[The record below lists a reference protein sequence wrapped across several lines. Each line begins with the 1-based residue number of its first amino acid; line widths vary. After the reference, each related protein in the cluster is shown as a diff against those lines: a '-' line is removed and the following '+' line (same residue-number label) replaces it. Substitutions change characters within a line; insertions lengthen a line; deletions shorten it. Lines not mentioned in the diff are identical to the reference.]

1 MQDVTR
7 DSFLGGRLVLAQP
20 RKGYR
25 AGVDPVILAASVP
38 AKAGQTVLDLG
49 CGVGAAG
56 LCLAVRVPGVQV
68 WGLEV
73 QPEYAALAREN
84 AAATGGA
91 MQVVQGDLVQMPAV
105 LREMQFDHVIANPP
119 YFLRGASSAAPDAG
133 RERAMGEATPLEE
146 WVKAAARRVAPG
158 GYVTFIQRAERL
170 PELMALMQARL
181 GSLQL
186 LPLIPRTGREAQL
199 VLLRGRKNGR
209 ADFRLMA
216 GIEMH
221 QGARHEGDC
230 EDYSPLLGA
239 VLRQGAALPFSA

>member
-7 DSFLGGRLVLAQP
+7 DKFLGGRLVLAQP

-38 AKAGQTVLDLG
+38 AKDGQRVLDLG

-56 LCLAVRVPGVQV
+56 LCLAARVPGVQL

-84 AAATGGA
+84 AAALGGV
-91 MQVVQGDLVQMPAV
+91 MQVVVGDLAQMPAA
-105 LREMQFDHVIANPP
+105 LREVQFDHVIANPP
-119 YFLRGASSAAPDAG
+119 YFRRDASSTAPDAG
-133 RERAMGEATPLEE
+133 RERAMGEATPLED

-186 LPLIPRTGREAQL
+186 LPLFPRTGREAQL

-216 GIEMH
+216 GVAMH
-221 QGARHEGDC
+221 RGVRHVSDC
-230 EDYSPLLGA
+230 EDYSPLMSD
-239 VLRQGAALPFSA
+239 VLRAGAALPFPT

>member
-1 MQDVTR
+1 MDITR
-7 DSFLGGRLVLAQP
+7 DKFLGGRLELRQP
-20 RKGYR
+20 AKGYR

-38 AKAGQTVLDLG
+38 AKTGQKVLDLG

-56 LCLAVRVPGVQV
+56 LCLTARVPGVQV

-73 QPEYAALAREN
+73 QPDYAALAREN
-84 AAATGGA
+84 AADAGGA
-91 MQVVQGDLVQMPAV
+91 MQVVEGDLATMPAD

-119 YFLRGASSAAPDAG
+119 YFLRDASSAAPNAG
-133 RERAMGEATPLEE
+133 RERAMGEATPLAD
-146 WVKAAARRVAPG
+146 WVKAAARRAGPN

-170 PELMALMQARL
+170 PELMGLMQARL

-199 VLLRGRKNGR
+199 VLLRGRKGGR
-209 ADFRLMA
+209 ADFRLLA

-221 QGARHEGDC
+221 QGACHAGDF
-230 EDYSPLLGA
+230 EDYSPLIAGI
-239 VLRQGAALPFSA
+239 LRNGAALPFPA